1 MAIKK
6 TYKYHELI
14 AKSNGLYARQST
26 PMIKQRMQMLLKAY
40 EVQEANDNCLKSLT
54 NEQILK
60 IQQSKKS
67 TKKTNI

>member
-1 MAIKK
+1 
-6 TYKYHELI
+6 
-14 AKSNGLYARQST
+14 
-26 PMIKQRMQMLLKAY
+26 MLLKAY